1 MSSPKKNVN
10 CTWKTLSGA
19 SSRHWWAGQD
29 VTNASSK
36 HITSMDSLMT
46 YVKHAIDKCNLV
58 QLSAVLSC
66 TFSLALYMHSSSNID
81 LSMQQ
86 PAGRRPVA
94 FPSHATCQSND
105 VRLGCSSNNDFSN
118 GMSRTH
124 CEYSMHAAHVT
135 ARQAFYE
142 HNATLSRRPLILITE
157 STRVIDKC

>member
-1 MSSPKKNVN
+1 MSSQKK
-10 CTWKTLSGA
+10 TWTASGNIERA
-19 SSRHWWAGQD
+19 SPAGIWWAGQD

-36 HITSMDSLMT
+36 HITPMDSLMT
-46 YVKHAIDKCNLV
+46 YVNHAIDKCNLV

-105 VRLGCSSNNDFSN
+105 ARLGRSSNNDFSN
-118 GMSRTH
+118 GMSRMH

-135 ARQAFYE
+135 ARPAFYE
-142 HNATLSRRPLILITE
+142 HNATLSRRTLILITE